1 MLGIGHFPELI
12 IVLVIALIVFGP
24 GKLPE
29 IGRSLGKGLRGFQ
42 QASKELQS
50 TLNGPFED
58 INAPITSAPAS
69 TPQAGPG
76 TVPVTTVEHLPNQSG
91 AGGQAHVS
99 EHASAS
105 AVVPVGATVVK
116 AEDPEHA
123 GASAPLITAA
133 GSSVAPLHAVDPSLP
148 HEHGLSQASTEST
161 IPVPPSATHPNEPGT
176 SATARSTPHSS

>member
-58 INAPITSAPAS
+58 INAPITSSPPAS

-76 TVPVTTVEHLPNQSG
+76 TVPVTTVEHLPDQSS
-91 AGGQAHVS
+91 AGGPAHVA
-99 EHASAS
+99 EHAAAPS
-105 AVVPVGATVVK
+105 VVPTGTTVVK
-116 AEDPEHA
+116 AEEPQHV
-123 GASAPLITAA
+123 GITASAVTTTGSSAAPVHPVAPAIEHEQVSPHASTATTAA
-133 GSSVAPLHAVDPSLP
+133 VP
-148 HEHGLSQASTEST
+148 HESEPG
-161 IPVPPSATHPNEPGT
+161 PSAAAPSTTHP
-176 SATARSTPHSS
+176 S